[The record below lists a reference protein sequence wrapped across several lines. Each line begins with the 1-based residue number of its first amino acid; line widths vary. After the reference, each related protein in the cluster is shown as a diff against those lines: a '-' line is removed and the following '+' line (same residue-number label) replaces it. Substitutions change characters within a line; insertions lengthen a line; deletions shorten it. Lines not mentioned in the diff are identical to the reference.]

1 VSSPPTDE
9 TRARVEQALEATLA
23 EIDTP
28 EKARE
33 VLRAVKQQVA
43 GETEAKKGD
52 EAKKAPPS
60 AASAVE
66 GAAAQPASTTDRA
79 ASALVETAAQA
90 VAQTPEAP
98 AVVEAAQEVAG
109 TRRDIPVRPEVKR
122 GHELLEKAV
131 VEEMAPLDSLDARI
145 FLAVNHLPH
154 PRWLDRAADLVTLTT
169 GGGWHW
175 VAAILVGRTL
185 FGLERTGLALRTL
198 VPSLIGT
205 TLFVEGPIKAYFR
218 RRRPFIDIVRAI
230 VVGKKPGNWSFPS
243 GHTASSFAA
252 ARMLACVWP
261 KKWPLFYA
269 AAILVGF
276 SRVYAGAHYP
286 GDVMSGAVL
295 GSVMSEVIRRGVGL
309 SRARVCR

>member
-1 VSSPPTDE
+1 MSSE
-9 TRARVEQALEATLA
+9 TRDRVEQALEATIA
-23 EIDTP
+23 EIDSP
-28 EKARE
+28 EKAKE

-43 GETEAKKGD
+43 GETEAKKAE
-52 EAKKAPPS
+52 EAKAAPPT
-60 AASAVE
+60 AAAAVE
-66 GAAAQPASTTDRA
+66 VAAQSGSSTERA
-79 ASALVETAAQA
+79 ANALVETAAQA
-90 VAQTPEAP
+90 VAQTPEAT

-109 TRRDIPVRPEVKR
+109 TRHEVPIPPQVKR

-154 PRWLDRAADLVTLTT
+154 PRWLDRAADVVTLTT

-175 VAAILVGRTL
+175 VAGILVGRAF
-185 FGLERTGLALRTL
+185 FGLERSGTALRTL
-198 VPSLIGT
+198 VPSIVGT
-205 TLFVEGPIKAYFR
+205 TLIVEGPIKAYFR
-218 RRRPFIDIVRAI
+218 RRRPFIDVVRAI

-261 KKWPLFYA
+261 KKWPLFYGVA
-269 AAILVGF
+269 VMVGF

-295 GSVMSEVIRRGVGL
+295 GSVLSEVIRRGVGL

>member
-1 VSSPPTDE
+1 VARVNE
-9 TRARVEQALEATLA
+9 TTARVEQTLEQSLA
-23 EIDTP
+23 EIDSP
-28 EKARE
+28 EKAKE
-33 VLRAVKQQVA
+33 VLRAVKERAA
-43 GETEAKKGD
+43 GETEAKKGE
-52 EAKKAPPS
+52 EAKQASPS
-60 AASAVE
+60 AAAAVE
-66 GAAAQPASTTDRA
+66 SAAQAGSSTERA
-79 ASALVETAAQA
+79 ANVLVETAAQA

-98 AVVEAAQEVAG
+98 AVVEAAQEVAD
-109 TRRDIPVRPEVKR
+109 TRHGVAIPPEVKR

-154 PRWLDRAADLVTLTT
+154 PRWLDRAADVVTLTT

-175 VAAILVGRTL
+175 VVGILVGRVF
-185 FGLERTGLALRTL
+185 FGMERSGTALRTL
-198 VPSLIGT
+198 VPSIIGT
-205 TLFVEGPIKAYFR
+205 TLFVEGPVKAYFR
-218 RRRPFIDIVRAI
+218 RRRPFIDVVRAI

-261 KKWPLFYA
+261 KKWPLFYGVA
-269 AAILVGF
+269 VLVGF

>member
-9 TRARVEQALEATLA
+9 TRQRVEQTLESTLA

-33 VLRAVKQQVA
+33 VLRTVKEQVA
-43 GETEAKKGD
+43 GETEQKKAD
-52 EAKKAPPS
+52 EAKAAPPT
-60 AASAVE
+60 AATAVE
-66 GAAAQPASTTDRA
+66 GAAEIGSSTERVANT
-79 ASALVETAAQA
+79 LVETAAQA
-90 VAQTPEAP
+90 VAKTPEAP
-98 AVVEAAQEVAG
+98 AVVAAVQDVAG
-109 TRRDIPVRPEVKR
+109 TKRDVPLPPEVKR

-154 PRWLDRAADLVTLTT
+154 PRWLDRAADVVTLTT

-175 VAAILVGRTL
+175 VGALLLGRAF
-185 FGLERTGLALRTL
+185 FGLERTGTALRTL
-198 VPSLIGT
+198 IPSIIGT
-205 TLFVEGPIKAYFR
+205 TLVVEGPVKAYFR
-218 RRRPFIDIVRAI
+218 RRRPFIDIVRAV

-261 KKWPLFYA
+261 KRWPLFYGVA
-269 AAILVGF
+269 VLVGF

-286 GDVMSGAVL
+286 GDVMTGAVL
-295 GSVMSEVIRRGVGL
+295 GSVLSEVIRRGVGI
-309 SRARVCR
+309 SRSRVCR

>member
-1 VSSPPTDE
+1 VSSTPTDE
-9 TRARVEQALEATLA
+9 TRARVEQTLESTLA

-33 VLRAVKQQVA
+33 VLRTVKEQVA
-43 GETEAKKGD
+43 GETEQKKAD
-52 EAKKAPPS
+52 EAKAAPPS
-60 AASAVE
+60 AAAAVE
-66 GAAAQPASTTDRA
+66 SAAQSGSSTQRVANT
-79 ASALVETAAQA
+79 LVEAAAQA
-90 VAQTPEAP
+90 VAKTPEAP
-98 AVVEAAQEVAG
+98 AVVAAVQEVAG
-109 TRRDIPVRPEVKR
+109 TKRDVIVPSAVKR

-154 PRWLDRAADLVTLTT
+154 PRWLDRAADVVTLTT

-175 VAAILVGRTL
+175 VVAILLGRAF
-185 FGLERTGLALRTL
+185 FGLERTGTALRTL

-205 TLFVEGPIKAYFR
+205 VLVTEGPVKAYFR
-218 RRRPFIDIVRAI
+218 RRRPFIDIVRAV

-261 KKWPLFYA
+261 KRWPLFYGVA
-269 AAILVGF
+269 MLVGF

-295 GSVMSEVIRRGVGL
+295 GSVLSEVIRRGVGI